1 MPVVARQVTAMG
13 HMMSNILSQ
22 LKVGAK
28 IYAGFAIVL
37 MLLLGTAINGWFGLS
52 GLSGS
57 VTTLDQ
63 LTHRIT
69 AVNRIQE
76 SVMLIRQMALEH
88 VLGTLNATEKEPDVY
103 AQGMTRIKDAVSLFP
118 PQDAAR
124 LNSVGKTFTAYH
136 DYFDG
141 FAKLDEQ
148 RESLIAKSLRPA
160 AAQITT
166 VLQQIQDWANN
177 TGATDVSFPTAV
189 TSQGFGKAVAAA
201 ESYAAARYVTAQG
214 DATIAAFHAA
224 EAKAEKFATELA
236 TRIQDP
242 AQQKRVA
249 ALPAEIQSY
258 GKIFDQIVAVM
269 KDRNTKIHQTLAGS
283 LGPEMQRVIIAFSSE
298 LQQAERRTGDQARA
312 TAAGAKTASLIGT
325 ALALLLGIA
334 ASILLAQ
341 TITVALTK
349 LSRIM
354 SRLAAHDLTVA
365 IPFVKNRDEIGE
377 MARAVEVF
385 KDGMIKAD
393 QLTTEQEEMK
403 AQAEADR
410 RAAMAGVADE
420 LERSVRSVVDAVA
433 TAATQMQSSAQSM
446 SVAAEETQRQAATV
460 STASTQTST
469 NVQTVATAAEEMTSS
484 ISEIARQVTQASQIA
499 QQAVAD
505 AEHTNG
511 TVNTLADAAQKI
523 GQVVQ
528 LIQDIASQTNLLA
541 LNATIEAARAGEA
554 GKGFAVV
561 ASEVKSLATQ
571 TAKATE
577 EIAGQIASIQTVTGE
592 AVTAIQAIGGTIGRI
607 SEISTAIA
615 SAVEEQGA
623 ATQEIARNTQ
633 QAAKG
638 TEEVSANIAGVS
650 TAASQTGNTAAE
662 VKASAEQLG
671 RQSGTLR
678 NDVDRFL
685 AKIRAA

>member
-1 MPVVARQVTAMG
+1 MG
-13 HMMSNILSQ
+13 HLMSNILSH
-22 LKVGAK
+22 LNIGAK

-37 MLLLGTAINGWFGLS
+37 TLLLGTAVFGWFGLS

-57 VTTLDQ
+57 VTTLDL

-69 AVNRIQE
+69 AVDRIQQ

-88 VLGTLNATEKEPDVY
+88 VLGSPNAAKQEPAVY
-103 AQGMTRIKDAVSLFP
+103 AQGMKRINDAMSLFP

-124 LNSVGKTFTAYH
+124 LKSVSKSFTAYH

-148 RESLIAKSLRPA
+148 RQALIANSLRPTA
-160 AAQITT
+160 AKVTG

-177 TGATDVSFPTAV
+177 TGATDASFPTAV
-189 TSQGFGKAVAAA
+189 TTQAFGKTVAAA
-201 ESYAAARYVTAQG
+201 ESYAAAHYISAQG
-214 DATIAAFHAA
+214 DATIAAFRAA
-224 EAKAEKFATELA
+224 QAKAEKFATELA
-236 TRIQDP
+236 GRLQDP
-242 AQQKRVA
+242 AEQKQA
-249 ALPAEIQSY
+249 TALPAEIQAY
-258 GKIFDQIVAVM
+258 GKTFDQIVAVM
-269 KDRNTKIHQTLAGS
+269 KDRDTKIHQALDGE
-283 LGPEMQRVIIAFSSE
+283 LGPEMQRVIIAFSNE
-298 LQQAERRTGDQARA
+298 MQQAERRTGGEA
-312 TAAGAKTASLIGT
+312 TATVAGAKTASLIVT
-325 ALALLLGIA
+325 ALALLIGIA
-334 ASILLAQ
+334 ASILLARM
-341 TITVALTK
+341 ITVALTK

-354 SRLAAHDLTVA
+354 TQLAAHDLTVA
-365 IPFVKNRDEIGE
+365 IPLVKNRDEIGE

-393 QLTTEQEEMK
+393 QLSTEQEKMK

-460 STASTQTST
+460 SSAATQTST

-499 QQAVAD
+499 QQAVTD

-571 TAKATE
+571 TSKATE

-638 TEEVSANIAGVS
+638 TEEVSANISGVS
-650 TAASQTGNTAAE
+650 TAVGQTGSTAAN

-678 NDVDRFL
+678 DDVDRFL